1 MGLKDWL
8 GIFNKALPMQ
18 GKLSPKERW
27 VVLDVETSGL
37 DTQTAQ
43 LLAVA
48 CVAVHVDWQR
58 NTLTVV
64 PGDSF
69 EVVIKPRRP
78 VVDVD
83 NILIHGIG
91 MQRQQSGL
99 PGDQALQLLQSYL
112 QDAPLLAFHAW
123 FDQILLERHFISE
136 LGKPLPNPWL
146 DIEKL
151 CSVTEPDSKAEDL
164 DQWLTHFNITCPAR
178 HEAAADA
185 FAEAEVLQHIWPALL
200 KELGAKPSWLGLKKL
215 EKLDQWLSR

>member
-1 MGLKDWL
+1 MGLKQWL
-8 GIFNKALPMQ
+8 GQRVRSDTRRAHSAQ
-18 GKLSPKERW
+18 ERW

-48 CVAVHVDWQR
+48 CVAVHVDWQQR
-58 NTLTVV
+58 SLHIV

-69 EVVIKPRRP
+69 EIVIKPQRP
-78 VVDVD
+78 VSDKE

-91 MQRQQSGL
+91 MQRQQMGL
-99 PGDQALQLLQSYL
+99 PGWQALPLLLAYL

-123 FDQILLERHFISE
+123 FDKTLLERHCLSE
-136 LGKPLPNPWL
+136 LGQPLKSVWC

-151 CSVTEPDSKAEDL
+151 CSVTQPEANAADL
-164 DQWLTHFNITCPAR
+164 DQWLDHFDISCEAR

-185 FAEAEVLQHIWPALL
+185 FAEAEILQRIWPALL
-200 KELGAKPSWLGLKKL
+200 KEMGDSPSWQGLKKI
-215 EKLDQWLSR
+215 EKLDQWKYR